1 MRKLSKQK
9 FFTYSAALLIASTT
23 AAVVTEV
30 PAFAQTNPF
39 TDVKE
44 TNSHYTAIT
53 TLYKD
58 GIVTGVTSSQYKPGQ
73 EATRGEAALFLAKAL
88 GLDTTAVT
96 NPGFKDVPQSS
107 QYYGAV
113 AALYAN
119 GVVGGYGDTF
129 KPEGTLTRAQL
140 AKMLTLGFELEKAT
154 NTNTKFTDVNKLTDV
169 PTKQYIQTLIDYNI
183 TKGTTATTFSPNAK
197 LTRAQ
202 LATFLYNAI
211 GATEEE
217 FEIISIQ

>member
-1 MRKLSKQK
+1 MNKSTKKK
-9 FFTYSAALLIASTT
+9 FLTYSSALLLASTT
-23 AAVVTEV
+23 VAVVAEV
-30 PAFAQTNPF
+30 PAFAQANPF

-53 TLYKD
+53 KLYND
-58 GIVTGVTSSQYKPGQ
+58 GIVAGVSSTQYKPGQ
-73 EATRGEAALFLAKAL
+73 AATRGEAALFLAKAL
-88 GLDTTAVT
+88 GLNTTAVT

-107 QYYGAV
+107 KYYGAV
-113 AALYAN
+113 AALYAS
-119 GVVGGYGDTF
+119 GIIGGYGDTF
-129 KPEGTLTRAQL
+129 KPDNTLTRAQL
-140 AKMLTLGFELEKAT
+140 AKMLTLGFDLEKAT
-154 NTNTKFTDVNKLTDV
+154 NTKTKFTDVNKLTDV

-183 TKGTTATTFSPNAK
+183 TKGTTATTFSPNEK

-211 GATEEE
+211 SVTEEE